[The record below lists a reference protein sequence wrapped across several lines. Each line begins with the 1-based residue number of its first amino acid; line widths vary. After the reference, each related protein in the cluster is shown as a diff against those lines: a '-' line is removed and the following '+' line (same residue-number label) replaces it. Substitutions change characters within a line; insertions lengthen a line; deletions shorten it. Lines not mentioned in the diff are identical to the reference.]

1 MIALVIFDDKY
12 KCTYMDLLRC
22 RKIFEI
28 NSSLRN
34 GVETCPKR

>member
-1 MIALVIFDDKY
+1 MIALVIFDDKF
-12 KCTYMDLLRC
+12 KRTYMDLFCC

-28 NSSLRN
+28 NSTLRN